1 MGSRDSESYTKWNY
15 DSVRVKIISA
25 HFPLN
30 SKIVETILFK
40 NLYLV
45 LPLHTTCG
53 ILVLQ
58 PGFEHLPPAV
68 AAWSLNHW
76 TAREV
81 KVATILK
88 KKTTTEIW
96 A

>member
-45 LPLHTTCG
+45 LP
-53 ILVLQ
+53 
-58 PGFEHLPPAV
+58 
-68 AAWSLNHW
+68 
-76 TAREV
+76 
-81 KVATILK
+81 
-88 KKTTTEIW
+88 
-96 A
+96 